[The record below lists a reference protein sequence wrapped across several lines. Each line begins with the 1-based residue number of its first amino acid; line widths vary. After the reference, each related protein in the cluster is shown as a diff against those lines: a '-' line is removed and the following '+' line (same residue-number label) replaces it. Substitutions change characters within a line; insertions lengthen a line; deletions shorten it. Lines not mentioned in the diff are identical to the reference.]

1 MEDKKFLREAIE
13 KAKESVVKG
22 GFPAGAVVVKDGKII
37 GSGISIGNTLFDP
50 TSHGEIAAIRNAC
63 VNLKTSEL
71 LNTVIYTSMEPC
83 SMCFSATMW
92 AGIMKIVFACSK
104 EKVSEQYYGGH
115 YHIMTINGQLI
126 HPIQLVHIAD
136 LENESLNVVREWE
149 AANRMLKI

>member
-1 MEDKKFLREAIE
+1 MDDKLFLSEAIK
-13 KAKESVVKG
+13 KAKESVTKG

-63 VNLKTSEL
+63 ANIKTHEL
-71 LNTVIYTSMEPC
+71 FNAVIYTSMEPC

-92 AGIMKIVFACSK
+92 AGIGKIVYACSR
-104 EKVSEQYYGGH
+104 EKVAEEYYGGH

-126 HPIQLVHIAD
+126 HPIQLVHVPD
-136 LENESLNVVREWE
+136 LEQESLDVVKEWE
-149 AANRMLKI
+149 KAIGI